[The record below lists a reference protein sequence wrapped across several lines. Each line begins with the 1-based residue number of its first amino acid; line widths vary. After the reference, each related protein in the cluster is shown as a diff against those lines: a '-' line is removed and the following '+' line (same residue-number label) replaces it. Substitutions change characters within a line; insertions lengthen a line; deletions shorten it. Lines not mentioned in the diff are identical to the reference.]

1 MSKDKSPTLKITL
14 PNGVSLIKFGS
25 SEEEYNNLVSPM
37 MTTVINV
44 VGQCR
49 QNVWAGRVTGQI
61 EVADFEVLTK
71 EYDF

>member
-25 SEEEYNNLVSPM
+25 SEEEYNNLVSPI

-49 QNVWAGRVTGQI
+49 QNVWGGQVTGQI
-61 EVADFEVLTK
+61 EVSDFEVLTK